1 MKSRESGIDLIRC
14 LGLLFVVGVHE
25 FMYNGYYSEHQ
36 TGAVIWAANS
46 VRWLFFGCNGIFM
59 ILTGY
64 LKSTKPF
71 SRDYYRSLATILVSY
86 LLTCLVGFPVRHYLL
101 GEKLGFWQWM
111 EKMVTFADYG
121 WYVEMYIGLF
131 LLSPLINL
139 VLERLTEPKQLFW
152 LAGTMV
158 VLTALPSVTELN
170 LVPDYWTSLYP
181 VTYYVLGA
189 VIRRLQPKL
198 PRWAC
203 LSGAA
208 AIAMGLGLVSVLTSA
223 KVVNDGFGQGYGGF
237 WITAMVALLFLGLY
251 QLNIGESEA
260 KILAWMAGGCFEGYI
275 LSRLLDVWVYGL
287 LPQWHTPA
295 KYPLLFLC
303 VTVPVFIISLLAGK
317 AVNLLTGMLMKY
329 TVKTNAK

>member
-71 SRDYYRSLATILVSY
+71 SREYYRSLATILVSY

-181 VTYYVLGA
+181 VT
-189 VIRRLQPKL
+189 
-198 PRWAC
+198 
-203 LSGAA
+203 
-208 AIAMGLGLVSVLTSA
+208 
-223 KVVNDGFGQGYGGF
+223 
-237 WITAMVALLFLGLY
+237 
-251 QLNIGESEA
+251 
-260 KILAWMAGGCFEGYI
+260 
-275 LSRLLDVWVYGL
+275 
-287 LPQWHTPA
+287 
-295 KYPLLFLC
+295 
-303 VTVPVFIISLLAGK
+303 
-317 AVNLLTGMLMKY
+317 
-329 TVKTNAK
+329 